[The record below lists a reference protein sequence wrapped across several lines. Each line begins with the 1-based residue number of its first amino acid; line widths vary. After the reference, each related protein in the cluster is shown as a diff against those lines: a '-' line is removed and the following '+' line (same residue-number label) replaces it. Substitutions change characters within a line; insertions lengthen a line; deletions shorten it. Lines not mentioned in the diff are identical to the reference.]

1 MCVNLWRRVV
11 PLPTGEVGVHY
22 QIGKA
27 GVLRGE
33 VQTVIQE
40 VGLVHHDDTT
50 GWLQRRI
57 PVGQESGKR
66 ESHSLGVHNQV
77 LPVEILCDC

>member
-1 MCVNLWRRVV
+1 MHN
-11 PLPTGEVGVHY
+11 

-33 VQTVIQE
+33 IQAIIQK

-50 GWLQRRI
+50 GWLQRKI

-66 ESHSLGVHNQV
+66 QSHSLGVHNQV
-77 LPVEILCDC
+77 LPVEIMGGC